1 MGMRKSV
8 VVWIIVLLAVII
20 GIAII
25 DAGVKRPIDW
35 HKTFN
40 IRDKIPYGLFVF
52 HKELPNI
59 LGQHRVYR
67 DFGDTFYE
75 EIERLDSIKKYD
87 VTLIAIDQY
96 ANLDQE
102 DTKKIMH
109 YVGQGGNVFISALYF
124 EELLMDTLG
133 ISSARLDYVRFQP
146 TDQRVT
152 YTLAKDTSRIKVDK
166 SNDFWIFDK
175 LNAKNCTVLGHLHS
189 RGRALP
195 NFIRVAIGKGNIYL
209 HLQPDVFANYNI
221 LQEDSYRYV
230 AKALK
235 VIQHKDILFSDV
247 YYEWEKPQTPLRVVL
262 SQPGFYQ
269 AWYLLLIGLLL
280 LLVFKS
286 KREQRAIPVVR
297 PEPNLSKDFARTIGN
312 LYYENGHPGNII
324 HKKIDYFLFTLRSLY
339 HVDTLDILDEKFLK
353 QLASKSGVDPDET
366 KACMQL
372 LQQYRKIAHH
382 RIEDVKI
389 INNRIEDFKQK
400 AHIL

>member
-1 MGMRKSV
+1 MRKGI
-8 VVWIIVLLAVII
+8 VVWIIVVLVVIV

-25 DAGVKRPIDW
+25 DAGVKHPINW

-52 HKELPNI
+52 HEELPYI
-59 LGQHRVYR
+59 LGKHRTYR
-67 DFGDTFYE
+67 NFDDTFYE
-75 EIERLDSIKKYD
+75 EIARLDSAKKYD

-96 ANLDQE
+96 PDLDNE
-102 DTKKIMH
+102 DTKKIMR
-109 YVGQGGNVFISALYF
+109 YVEQGGDVFLSALYF

-133 ISSARLDYVRFQP
+133 ISSGRLDYVRFQP

-152 YTLAKDTSRIKVDK
+152 YTLAKDTNRIKVDK

-195 NFIRVAIGKGNIYL
+195 NFIRVAVGKGNIYL

-221 LQEDSYRYV
+221 LQEDKFRYV
-230 AKALK
+230 AKALQ
-235 VIQHKDILFSDV
+235 VIRYKEILFSDV
-247 YYEWEKPQTPLRVVL
+247 YYEWEKPRTPLRVVL
-262 SQPGFYQ
+262 TQPGFYQ
-269 AWYLLLIGLLL
+269 AWYLLLIGLFL

-286 KREQRAIPVVR
+286 KREQRAITVIR
-297 PEPNLSKDFARTIGN
+297 PEPNLSKDFAKTIGN

-339 HVDTLDILDEKFLK
+339 HLETLDILDEKFLK
-353 QLASKSGVDPDET
+353 QLASKSGVDPEET
-366 KACMQL
+366 KTCMQL
-372 LQQYRKIAHH
+372 LQQYRQRPHH
-382 RIEDVKI
+382 HIDDVKT
-389 INNRIEDFKQK
+389 INNTIEDFKQK